1 MSYEK
6 KVKVINMME
15 EIYNIR
21 FTDEQIDVL
30 LGDLSV
36 EIERQK
42 GKTFVIARKAIL
54 ESIVA
59 TKPIKIKIYVKTKN
73 DLKNMRDYI
82 RVLANKMNIEYTCNK
97 EDSITIL
104 NGSITIIIIQGN
116 RLFGSFT
123 CDYLL
128 IDDITNTR
136 FLVDRT
142 ENINTIKI
150 EVINKDGIK

>member
-42 GKTFVIARKAIL
+42 GKTFVIACKAIL

-59 TKPIKIKIYVKTKN
+59 TKPIKIKICVKTKN

-104 NGSITIIIIQGN
+104 NGTIFISPVNNNGLICV
-116 RLFGSFT
+116 FP
-123 CDYLL
+123 CKYLL
-128 IDDITNTR
+128 IDDVTNTR
-136 FLVDRT
+136 FLIDRIGET
-142 ENINTIKI
+142 AIKI
-150 EVINKDGIK
+150 EVINKDGTK